1 MGIMVRVRGQKAF
14 LREGVWRS
22 ADLPLEERLN
32 RLTEEWIA
40 ETGGPPLSAPHP
52 ETVTAREITRRA
64 GGRIL
69 LRTAARGKRDALVY
83 IARRQYR
90 LPF

>member
-1 MGIMVRVRGQKAF
+1 MVRIRGQKAF
-14 LREGVWRS
+14 LRDGVWRS
-22 ADLPLEERLN
+22 ADLPLEQSLN

-40 ETGGPPLSAPHP
+40 ETGGPPLSARNP
-52 ETVTAREITRRA
+52 EAVTAREILKRA

-69 LRTAARGKRDALVY
+69 LRIAARPKKDIQVY